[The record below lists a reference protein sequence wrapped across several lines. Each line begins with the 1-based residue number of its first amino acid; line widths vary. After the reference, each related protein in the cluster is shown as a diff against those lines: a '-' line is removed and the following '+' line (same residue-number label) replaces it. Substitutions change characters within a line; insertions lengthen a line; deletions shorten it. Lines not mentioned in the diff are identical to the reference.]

1 MNAVWIVAV
10 YEGRGTT
17 RTLVPIGTSF
27 AVRCPSMNKLVTA
40 QHLFTQKVI
49 IRDPVT
55 RREIKHHY
63 RLRPAQEYVI
73 IRGMVRSGGI
83 TEVTGT
89 DIIPV
94 QHFSGDRKL
103 DWAVLRRTDG
113 VKFSDRDDITLP
125 ICHSTDLPVVEME
138 PYVKIYHC
146 NVSAF
151 TNPDPRSDLLSVE
164 CTPRT
169 IVSQRTENH
178 INMPHG
184 VFSGSSGGAV
194 VDYMGRVVGIV
205 LESWSPI
212 SVTEINSDMDQEE
225 RDSITNSNNNSIA
238 NSYGTYAISVIP
250 SKIPDLLIA
259 LEIGEV

>member
-1 MNAVWIVAV
+1 
-10 YEGRGTT
+10 
-17 RTLVPIGTSF
+17 
-27 AVRCPSMNKLVTA
+27 MNKLVTA

-49 IRDPVT
+49 RRDPVT
-55 RREIKHHY
+55 RREISHY
-63 RLRPAQEYVI
+63 CRRRPAAEYVI

-94 QHFSGDRKL
+94 KYFCGDSEL
-103 DWAVLRRTDG
+103 DWTVFVRNDG

-125 ICHSTDLPVVEME
+125 ICHSTDLPVVETE

-151 TNPDPRSDLLSVE
+151 TDPDPRSDLLSVE
-164 CTPRT
+164 CTPRS
-169 IVSQRTENH
+169 IVSQRTGNH
-178 INMPHG
+178 INMPNG
-184 VFSGSSGGAV
+184 IFSGSSGGAV
-194 VDYMGRVVGIV
+194 VDHMGRVVGIV

-212 SVTEINSDMDQEE
+212 SVTEIDSDVDQAEK
-225 RDSITNSNNNSIA
+225 DSIINTNINSIA
-238 NSYGTYAISVIP
+238 NSYSTYAISVIP
-250 SKIPDLLIA
+250 SKIPNLLMA

>member
-10 YEGRGTT
+10 YQGRGTM

-27 AVRCPSMNKLVTA
+27 AVRCQSMNKLVTA

-49 IRDPVT
+49 RRDPET
-55 RREIKHHY
+55 RREISHHY
-63 RLRPAQEYVI
+63 RRRPAAEYVI
-73 IRGMVRSGGI
+73 IRGMVRSEGM

-89 DIIPV
+89 HIIPV
-94 QHFSGDRKL
+94 QYLCGESKL
-103 DWAVLRRTDG
+103 DWAVLVRTDG
-113 VKFSDRDDITLP
+113 VQFSDGDDITLP
-125 ICHSTDLPVVEME
+125 ICPLADLPVVETE

-151 TNPDPRSDLLSVE
+151 TDPDPRSDLLSVE

-169 IVSQRTENH
+169 IVSQRTDNH

-194 VDYMGRVVGIV
+194 VDHMGRVVGIV

-212 SVTEINSDMDQEE
+212 SITEIGSDMDLEE
-225 RDSITNSNNNSIA
+225 KDSTTNSNMNSIA
-238 NSYGTYAISVIP
+238 NSYNTYAISVIP